1 VNAVKALYVIV
12 SVFSLLVFGCVGLAD
27 WDPPGPPP
35 LQVLIAAEGVRFPE
49 IPDDGLNGKS
59 ELVLVIVARS
69 TAGRAVL
76 QATATL
82 DLEST
87 RGVWDLNLADQLGFE
102 CSPPSRI
109 LLLYSL
115 TELDNGGQEVLGGV
129 LLSLSRAAMY
139 LWNPAL
145 AAGNLAAGVVAS
157 YLLPH
162 INGHDNLGSGGMRVD
177 GDVGDFL
184 VEMKGP
190 DGSAQVHLR
199 TIVNEVA
206 DTGQCGAPD
215 GEGALEEVPTGEPP
229 TQEKVGRVYEPL
241 YDVYWKIAELQ
252 GEGGTRRLSR
262 AQLDRIQRTYMS
274 LLLRSAAS
282 VALDYLMQALWE
294 GRDAAAIRE
303 AWDQFLRGEQYA
315 QAALWARGQ
324 EARDVNMDRALTAYE
339 RAAKAA
345 ARALSGSSS
354 LQPKSLASVGRAH
367 PSGAFRPAGGWQG
380 LPTRPGNTSPVSQ
393 TTGSG
398 FEPSLYLHLLPD
410 YLAVK
415 ADSTPAVVA
424 WAVGGEGEVELSVA
438 GAPAGMEWSVEPLGE
453 VPGLFAIN
461 LDAQGVPSGHYELT
475 LTATRGGESV
485 SRKLTLW
492 VED

>member
-12 SVFSLLVFGCVGLAD
+12 SVFSLLVFGGVGLAD
-27 WDPPGPPP
+27 WDPPGPP
-35 LQVLIAAEGVRFPE
+35 
-49 IPDDGLNGKS
+49 
-59 ELVLVIVARS
+59 
-69 TAGRAVL
+69 

-82 DLEST
+82 DLEAT

-145 AAGNLAAGVVAS
+145 AAGNLAAGVIAS
-157 YLLPH
+157 YLLPY
-162 INGHDNLGSGGMRVD
+162 INGHDNLGTGGMRVD

-206 DTGQCGAPD
+206 DTGQCGASG
-215 GEGALEEVPTGEPP
+215 GEGTPEEVPTGEPP
-229 TQEKVGRVYEPL
+229 TQEEVGRVYEPL

-252 GEGGTRRLSR
+252 EEGGTRRLSW

-324 EARDVNMDRALTAYE
+324 EARDVNMDRAITAYE

-345 ARALSGSSS
+345 ARAMAGSSS
-354 LQPKSLASVGRAH
+354 LRPETLASSGRAH
-367 PSGAFRPAGGWQG
+367 SEGAFRPAGGWQG

-424 WAVGGEGEVELSVA
+424 WAVGGEGKVELSVSD
-438 GAPAGMEWSVEPLGE
+438 APAGMGVSVEPLGE
-453 VPGLFAIN
+453 VPGLFAVN
-461 LDAQGVPSGHYELT
+461 LDTQGVPAGRYELT
-475 LTATRGGESV
+475 VTATRGGDSV
-485 SRKLTLW
+485 SREFILW
-492 VED
+492 VEEATEG